1 MSGAPDATA
10 TGAGALLPA
19 AITTPVATPA
29 SRHWPGSL
37 AGRRILLIRPED
49 PGRGPDRLAL
59 ALEQA
64 GADCQA
70 IASTRFAPPADGADL
85 ARMRENLRQGGAWT
99 WVVFTSPRAVAA
111 LDPGDARP
119 WPRVACAAVGPATA
133 AALRAAGQEVVLC
146 QERGGAEALGQRLAA
161 RLRPGDRVLLPAG
174 DLAGEALAERLAA
187 TGAQVQALVA
197 YRTLPRT
204 LTSVEEAGL
213 RGTADALV
221 FSSGS
226 GAAALL
232 PLLHERVDAGW
243 PGLWVALGPRTAAD
257 LRGLGL
263 PVGAVAAA
271 PSGAALVTALVR
283 AFERSVET
291 IDGASPHL

>member
-10 TGAGALLPA
+10 TGAETLVPA
-19 AITTPVATPA
+19 AMTTSVAAPA
-29 SRHWPGSL
+29 SRHWPGPL
-37 AGRRILLIRPED
+37 AGRRILLVRAED
-49 PGRGPDRLAL
+49 PGRGPDQLAL

-70 IASTRFAPPADGADL
+70 IASTRFAPPVDGAAL
-85 ARMRENLRQGGAWT
+85 ARARDDLRQGGAWT
-99 WVVFTSPRAVAA
+99 WAVFTSPRAAAA

-133 AALRAAGQEVVLC
+133 AALRAAGQEVALC
-146 QERGGAEALGQRLAA
+146 QEEGGAEALGQRLAA

-187 TGAQVQALVA
+187 TGAHVQVLVA
-197 YRTLPRT
+197 YRTLPRS
-204 LTSVEEAGL
+204 LNAVEEAGL
-213 RGTADALV
+213 RGAADALV

-232 PLLHERVDAGW
+232 PFLRERVAAGW
-243 PGLWVALGPRTAAD
+243 PVLFVALGPRTAAD

-283 AFERSVET
+283 AFERSVAS